1 MKLLYEA
8 SNTVEAHMILNLL
21 EQAGLSARIDG
32 EYLQGGVGEL
42 QATGIVRVMVEEFDY
57 PEAKK
62 IIQEWDA
69 KQPAEVDKP
78 QTKKKSTFGSALTG
92 FIFGI
97 GIMMAYYYTPIT
109 NDGID
114 YNGDGK
120 LDEKW
125 TYVNYRI
132 SKTEIDRN
140 FDGNIDFIYSFD
152 RAGLIESSSS
162 DDDFNGTF
170 ETDTYFDY
178 GNIVWQ
184 KSDTTGDGFKDYKIN
199 FKNGVIDTVT
209 FISPSTKKA
218 IKIQKFSP
226 FTLISAE
233 VDTAGDGVMD
243 TFYEY
248 DFVEEIAKKSNRT
261 LQRTSP

>member
-1 MKLLYEA
+1 
-8 SNTVEAHMILNLL
+8 MILNLL
-21 EQAGLSARIDG
+21 EQTGVSARIDG

-42 QATGIVRVMVEEFDY
+42 QAIGLVRVMIEESDY
-57 PEAKK
+57 PEAKQ

-69 KQPAEVDKP
+69 KQPVEVDKP
-78 QTKKKSTFGSALTG
+78 QTKKKSTFGSALMG
-92 FIFGI
+92 FVFGI
-97 GIMMAYYYTPIT
+97 GIMIAYYHTPMT

-132 SKTEIDRN
+132 SKTELDRN

-152 RAGLIESSSS
+152 RRGLIESSSS
-162 DDDFNGTF
+162 DEDFNGTF
-170 ETDTYFDY
+170 ETDTYYDD
-178 GNIVWQ
+178 GNPVWQ
-184 KSDTTGDGFKDYKIN
+184 KSDTTGDGFKDYKII
-199 FKNGVIDTVT
+199 FKNGVVDTVT
-209 FISPSTKKA
+209 FINPSSKKA

-233 VDTAGDGVMD
+233 VDTTDNGVMD

-248 DFVEEIAKKSNRT
+248 DSVENIAKISNKA
-261 LQRTSP
+261 LQRTNR